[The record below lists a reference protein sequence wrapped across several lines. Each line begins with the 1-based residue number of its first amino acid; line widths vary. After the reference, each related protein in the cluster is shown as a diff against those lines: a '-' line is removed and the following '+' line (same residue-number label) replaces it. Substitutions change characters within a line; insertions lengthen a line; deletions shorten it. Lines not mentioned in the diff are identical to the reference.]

1 MEDGWG
7 LTKQMKLKQEEHYQ
21 QICCPRVVQGSKS
34 IVLMILTNY
43 PIATKNSNSRCDGSV
58 KKNQH
63 FYIFHKMDSVP
74 IPFISIPLEDLAIQ

>member
-1 MEDGWG
+1 
-7 LTKQMKLKQEEHYQ
+7 
-21 QICCPRVVQGSKS
+21 
-34 IVLMILTNY
+34 MILTNY